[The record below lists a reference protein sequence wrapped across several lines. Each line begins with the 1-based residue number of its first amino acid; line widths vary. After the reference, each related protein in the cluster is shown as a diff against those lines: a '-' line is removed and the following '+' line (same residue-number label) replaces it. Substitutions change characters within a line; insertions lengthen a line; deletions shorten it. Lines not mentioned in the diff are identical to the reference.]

1 MGTQNMIDIG
11 INLTNKRFH
20 KDLDV
25 VISNAQQ
32 AGVKNLIVTGTSIE
46 ESEQAIALC
55 LQYPEYL
62 YCTAG
67 IHPHDAKT
75 FNLQSLNTLR
85 ELANNQQVKAI
96 GECGLDFN
104 RNFSTPKEQQVAF
117 EQQLALAVELQ
128 LPVFMHERD
137 ANKRFIEILK
147 PYIKQ
152 LPNAVLHCFTGSQE
166 DLEHCLALDLHIG
179 ITGWICD
186 ERRGTELLDLVRLI
200 PNNRLMIETDGP
212 YLLPRSMRPKPK
224 SSRNEP
230 KYLPYIA
237 QAIANARGESLK
249 QLVQQTEQNSKL
261 FFNL

>member
-1 MGTQNMIDIG
+1 MIDIG
-11 INLTNKRFH
+11 INLTNKRFE
-20 KDLDV
+20 KDLAL
-25 VISNAQQ
+25 VIENAKL
-32 AGVKNLIVTGTSIE
+32 AGVTGLMVTGTSIE
-46 ESEQAIALC
+46 ESQQATELC
-55 LQYPEYL
+55 LQYPNYL

-75 FNLQSLNTLR
+75 FNNTSIETLR
-85 ELANNQQVKAI
+85 ALAKKQQVKAI

-104 RNFSTPKEQQVAF
+104 RNFSTPADQEYAF
-117 EQQLALAVELQ
+117 VQQLELAVELQ

-137 ANKRFIEILK
+137 ANRRFIELLK
-147 PYIKQ
+147 PYISQ
-152 LPNAVLHCFTGSQE
+152 LPNAVLHCFTGSQA
-166 DLEHCLALDLHIG
+166 DLEQCLSLDLHIG

-186 ERRGTELLDLVRLI
+186 ERRGTELIELVKLI
-200 PNNRLMIETDGP
+200 PENRLMIETDSP

-261 FFNL
+261 FFKL

>member
-1 MGTQNMIDIG
+1 MIDIG
-11 INLTNKRFH
+11 INLTNKRFQ
-20 KDLDV
+20 KDLGL
-25 VISNAQQ
+25 VIENAKLS
-32 AGVKNLIVTGTSIE
+32 GVNALMVTGTSID
-46 ESEQAIALC
+46 ESQQAIELC
-55 LQYPEYL
+55 LQYPDYL

-75 FNLQSLNTLR
+75 FDKNSLQSLRTL
-85 ELANNQQVKAI
+85 ATNKQVKAV

-104 RNFSTPKEQQVAF
+104 RNFSTPKEQEFAF
-117 EQQLALAVELQ
+117 VQQLELAVELQ

-137 ANKRFIEILK
+137 ANTRFIELLK

-152 LPNAVLHCFTGSQE
+152 LPNAVLHCFTGSQA
-166 DLEHCLALDLHIG
+166 DLESCLDLDLHIG
-179 ITGWICD
+179 VTGWICD
-186 ERRGTELLDLVRLI
+186 ERRGQDLIDIVKLI
-200 PNNRLMIETDGP
+200 PQNRLMIETDSP

-261 FFNL
+261 FFNI

>member
-1 MGTQNMIDIG
+1 MIDIG
-11 INLTNKRFH
+11 INLTNKRFQ
-20 KDLDV
+20 KDIDL
-25 VISNAQQ
+25 VIENAKS
-32 AGVKNLIVTGTSIE
+32 AGVNALVVTGTSID
-46 ESEQAIALC
+46 ESQQALELC
-55 LQYPEYL
+55 LQHPNYL

-75 FNLQSLNTLR
+75 FDAQSLESLR
-85 ELANNQQVKAI
+85 LLAANNQVKAI

-104 RNFSTPKEQQVAF
+104 RNFSTPVEQESAF
-117 EQQLALAVELQ
+117 VQQLELAVELQ

-137 ANKRFIEILK
+137 ANARFIELLK
-147 PYIKQ
+147 PYISQ
-152 LPNAVLHCFTGSQE
+152 LPNAVLHCFTGSQA
-166 DLEHCLALDLHIG
+166 DLESCLALDLHIG

-186 ERRGTELLDLVRLI
+186 ERRGKELIDIVKHI
-200 PNNRLMIETDGP
+200 PQDRLMIETDSP

-230 KYLPYIA
+230 KYLPFIA

-261 FFNL
+261 FFKL

>member
-1 MGTQNMIDIG
+1 MIDIG
-11 INLTNKRFH
+11 INLTNKRFQ
-20 KDLDV
+20 KDIDL
-25 VISNAQQ
+25 VIENAKS
-32 AGVKNLIVTGTSIE
+32 AGVNALVVTGTSID
-46 ESEQAIALC
+46 ESQQALELC
-55 LQYPEYL
+55 LQHPNYL

-75 FNLQSLNTLR
+75 FDAQSLESLR
-85 ELANNQQVKAI
+85 LLAANNQVKAI

-104 RNFSTPKEQQVAF
+104 RNFSTPVEQESAF
-117 EQQLALAVELQ
+117 VQQLELAVELQ

-137 ANKRFIEILK
+137 ANARFIELLK
-147 PYIKQ
+147 PYISQ
-152 LPNAVLHCFTGSQE
+152 LPDAVLHCFTGSQA
-166 DLEHCLALDLHIG
+166 DLESCLALDLHIG

-186 ERRGTELLDLVRLI
+186 ERRGKELIDIVKHI
-200 PNNRLMIETDGP
+200 PQDRLMIETDSP

-230 KYLPYIA
+230 KYLPFIA

-261 FFNL
+261 FFKL

>member
-1 MGTQNMIDIG
+1 MIDIG
-11 INLTNKRFH
+11 INLTNKRFQ
-20 KDLDV
+20 KDIDL
-25 VISNAQQ
+25 VIESAKS
-32 AGVKNLIVTGTSIE
+32 AGVNALVVTGTSID
-46 ESEQAIALC
+46 ESQQALELC
-55 LQYPEYL
+55 LQHPNYL

-75 FNLQSLNTLR
+75 FDAQSLESLR
-85 ELANNQQVKAI
+85 LLAANNQVKAI

-104 RNFSTPKEQQVAF
+104 RNFSTPVEQESAF
-117 EQQLALAVELQ
+117 VQQLELAVELQ

-137 ANKRFIEILK
+137 ANTRFIELLK
-147 PYIKQ
+147 PYVSQ
-152 LPNAVLHCFTGSQE
+152 LPNAVLHCFTGSQA
-166 DLEHCLALDLHIG
+166 DLESCLALDLHIG

-186 ERRGTELLDLVRLI
+186 ERRGKELIDIVKHI
-200 PNNRLMIETDGP
+200 PQDRLMIETDSP

-230 KYLPYIA
+230 KYLPFIA

-261 FFNL
+261 FFKL

>member
-1 MGTQNMIDIG
+1 MIDIG
-11 INLTNKRFH
+11 INLTNKRFD
-20 KDLDV
+20 KDLDQ
-25 VISNAQQ
+25 VITNAKQ
-32 AGVKNLIVTGTSIE
+32 ANVNNLIVTGTSIE
-46 ESEQAIALC
+46 ESEQALELC
-55 LQYPEYL
+55 LQYPDYL

-75 FNLQSLNTLR
+75 FNKDSLNMLR
-85 ELANNQQVKAI
+85 TIASNQQVKVI

-104 RNFSTPKEQQVAF
+104 RNFSTPKEQEFAF

-147 PYIKQ
+147 PFIKQ
-152 LPNAVLHCFTGSQE
+152 LPNAVLHCFTGSRE
-166 DLEHCLALDLHIG
+166 DLEACLALDIHIG

-186 ERRGTELLDLVRLI
+186 ERRGTELYELVKLI
-200 PNNRLMIETDGP
+200 PSDRLMIETDGP

-237 QAIANARGESLK
+237 ETIANARGESLK
-249 QLVQQTEQNSKL
+249 QLVQQTEQNSRL
-261 FFNL
+261 FFKI

>member
-1 MGTQNMIDIG
+1 MIDIG
-11 INLTNKRFH
+11 INLTNQRFH
-20 KDLDV
+20 EDLEL
-25 VISNAQQ
+25 VIENAKLS
-32 AGVKNLIVTGTSIE
+32 GVNALMVTGTSIE
-46 ESEQAIALC
+46 ESQQALALC
-55 LQYPEYL
+55 LQHPDYL

-75 FNLQSLNTLR
+75 FDDKSLESLR
-85 ELANNQQVKAI
+85 KLAVNKQVKAI

-104 RNFSTPKEQQVAF
+104 RNFSTPAEQEFSFV
-117 EQQLALAVELQ
+117 QQLELAVELQ

-137 ANKRFIEILK
+137 ANERFIELLK

-152 LPNAVLHCFTGSQE
+152 LPNAVLHCFTGSQA
-166 DLEHCLALDLHIG
+166 DLERCLALDLHIG

-186 ERRGTELLDLVRLI
+186 ERRGGELIDLVKLI
-200 PNNRLMIETDGP
+200 PQDRLMIETDGP

-237 QAIANARGESLK
+237 QAVANARGESLK

-261 FFNL
+261 FFKL

>member
-1 MGTQNMIDIG
+1 MIDIG
-11 INLTNKRFH
+11 INLTNKRFQ
-20 KDLDV
+20 KDLDI
-25 VISNAQQ
+25 VIENAKQV
-32 AGVKNLIVTGTSIE
+32 GVKNLIVTGTSLE
-46 ESEQAIALC
+46 ESEQALALC
-55 LQYPEYL
+55 SQHPEYL

-75 FNLQSLNTLR
+75 FNQDSLNKLR
-85 ELANNQQVKAI
+85 TLANNKQVKAI

-104 RNFSTPKEQQVAF
+104 RNFSTPKEQEFAF

-137 ANKRFIEILK
+137 ASQRFIQILK
-147 PYIKQ
+147 PYINQ

-166 DLEHCLALDLHIG
+166 SLESYLALGLHIG

-186 ERRGTELLDLVRLI
+186 ERRGTELLALVKLI
-200 PNNRLMIETDGP
+200 PSERLMIETDGP

-237 QAIANARGESLK
+237 QAIADARDESLK

-261 FFNL
+261 FFKI